1 MDGITPVAPLCQVEW
16 RGDWN
21 LAGTCGLEHRGSGPA
36 YGFGLWV
43 LLFVFVSVFA
53 FCFCFCFLFLFF
65 THKSNQKPS
74 TNPRDLWGEWRRV
87 KPRVEVRC

>member
-53 FCFCFCFLFLFF
+53 FCFCFLFF
-65 THKSNQKPS
+65 VFVFHAQVKSEAQHRP
-74 TNPRDLWGEWRRV
+74 PRLVG
-87 KPRVEVRC
+87 